1 MTRRI
6 HIINRCDICSIEN
19 LLPDA
24 SEDELGIEY
33 TGENDGY
40 GDPIF
45 VPTIPLVDDDWT
57 HYEGKDYCPDCA
69 LTHVSAPEYFPD
81 TLEEAAL

>member
-6 HIINRCDICSIEN
+6 HIINRCDICGIEHF
-19 LLPDA
+19 LSDA
-24 SEDELGIEY
+24 SEDELGICLTT
-33 TGENDGY
+33 TGKM
-40 GDPIF
+40 

-81 TLEEAAL
+81 THEEVAL